1 MMKWTKPGLTLRFKT
16 PQFVAE
22 EIEARFVWDLPW
34 PQDGVLYWPA
44 ARKQVRLIGAV
55 LPPVPEW
62 APPGTPVKVGA
73 TDACT
78 P

>member
-1 MMKWTKPGLTLRFKT
+1 MTWTKPGLTLRFKT
-16 PQFVAE
+16 PKFVAE
-22 EIEARFVWDLPW
+22 EIEARGVWDLPW

-62 APPGTPVKVGA
+62 SPPGASVKVGV

>member
-1 MMKWTKPGLTLRFKT
+1 MKWTKPGLTLRFKT
-16 PQFVAE
+16 PKFVAE

-34 PQDGVLYWPA
+34 PQRDGVLYWPA

-62 APPGTPVKVGA
+62 FPLGTPVKVGA
-73 TDACT
+73 TDDVD
-78 P
+78 